1 MLGKIIP
8 HATRLLALVALLWL
22 ISMSAFAQ
30 SQATTGNIEG
40 RVLDPNEAAVPNAEV
55 TATNQ
60 ATGLEKSA
68 NTDSEGNYSI
78 ILLPPG
84 TYTVR
89 VAQAT
94 GFAPAQYQNVQ
105 VTVGSRTPL
114 DIKLALAGVNVAAI
128 NVTAE
133 LPTV

>member
-1 MLGKIIP
+1 MLRKTIP
-8 HATRLLALVALLWL
+8 HAARLLVLVISLLFVS
-22 ISMSAFAQ
+22 IAAFAQ

-40 RVLDPNEAAVPNAEV
+40 RVLDPNEAAVPNAQV

-68 NTDSEGNYSI
+68 NTDDEGNYRI

-89 VAQAT
+89 TAQVT
-94 GFAPAQYQNVQ
+94 GFAPSEFRNVQ
-105 VTVGSRTPL
+105 
-114 DIKLALAGVNVAAI
+114 
-128 NVTAE
+128 
-133 LPTV
+133 